1 MMIRGAVITALLF
14 PLLAH
19 AQAFDSFLKPS
30 DSLNKPRRNAVVIGT
45 AVAATGSLIALNQL
59 WYSDYE
65 RTSFQTVND
74 NLQWLQMDKAG
85 HVFASY
91 HLARVGTELLGW
103 SGVSKNQSLWYGSLT
118 GLAYMSAIEVMDGHS
133 AEWGAS
139 WGDMVAN
146 IGGTAL
152 FVSQELLWKE
162 QRIIPKFS
170 FHTTPYAGA
179 RPEVL
184 GESVSEQVFKDY
196 NGQTYWLSANV
207 SSFWKSSPA
216 PKWLNIALGYGAEGM
231 ITGDDDLVNMIFLPE
246 QERFRQYYLSLDIDL
261 SRIETNSHVLKTIF
275 SVLNTIKIPAPA
287 IEFTSR
293 GVVKGHLIYF

>member
-1 MMIRGAVITALLF
+1 MNWRPVITFLLF
-14 PLLAH
+14 PLLLQ
-19 AQAFDSFLKPS
+19 AQALDSFLTPS
-30 DSLNKPRRNAVVIGT
+30 DTLNKPRRDAIVIGT
-45 AVAATGSLIALNQL
+45 AAATTGSLFALNQL

-74 NLQWLQMDKAG
+74 NAQWLQMDKAG

-91 HLARVGTELLGW
+91 HLGRIGRDLLGW
-103 SGVSKNQSLWYGSLT
+103 SGVSQKQRLWYGSLT
-118 GLAYMSAIEVMDGHS
+118 GVAYMTAIEVMDGHS
-133 AEWGAS
+133 AQWGAS
-139 WGDMVAN
+139 WGDVAAN

-184 GESVSEQVFKDY
+184 GASVSEQVFKDY
-196 NGQTYWLSANV
+196 NGQTYWLSVNV
-207 SSFWKSSPA
+207 NSFFKASPA
-216 PKWLNIALGYGAEGM
+216 PTWLNIAVGYGAEGM

-246 QERFRQYYLSLDIDL
+246 RERFRQYYLSLDVDL
-261 SRIETNSHVLKTIF
+261 SRIQTKSHFLKTVF
-275 SVLNTIKIPAPA
+275 SLLNTVKIPAPA
-287 IEFTSR
+287 IELTSR
-293 GVVKGHLIYF
+293 GVVKGHLVYF